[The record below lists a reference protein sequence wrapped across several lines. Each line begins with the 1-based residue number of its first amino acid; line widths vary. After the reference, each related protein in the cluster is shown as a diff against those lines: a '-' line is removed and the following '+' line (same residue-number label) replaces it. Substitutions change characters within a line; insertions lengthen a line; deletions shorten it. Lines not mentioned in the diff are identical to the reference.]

1 MAILPHTPENQR
13 ITIIL
18 ATNIEPRQDRNMTPQ
33 ERSTAVTQLLGQF
46 ESMRSG
52 AISAGN
58 ALPATQEQLWE
69 LLCAAHIA
77 GQYIFPLHIQTH
89 LAMLSFAWQNKQYA
103 EAAGQVFRLMLVPIG
118 HALQRLPKGN
128 SGRADISAFKPM
140 EVPAKLQSLIAQAVK
155 QPL

>member
-1 MAILPHTPENQR
+1 MAIHPHTPENQR
-13 ITIIL
+13 ITITL
-18 ATNIEPRQDRNMTPQ
+18 ATNIEQVQDRNMTPH
-33 ERSTAVTQLLGQF
+33 ERNTAVTQLLRRF
-46 ESMRSG
+46 ESLRFS
-52 AISAGN
+52 AVSAGN

-77 GQYIFPLHIQTH
+77 GQYIYSLHIQTH

-103 EAAGQVFRLMLVPIG
+103 EATGQVFRLMLVPIG

-140 EVPAKLQSLIAQAVK
+140 EVPPKLQSLIAEAMK

>member
-1 MAILPHTPENQR
+1 MLI
-13 ITIIL
+13 
-18 ATNIEPRQDRNMTPQ
+18 TNIETKKDRNMTPQ
-33 ERSTAVTQLLGQF
+33 ERHTAVTQLLRRF
-46 ESMRSG
+46 ESMRFGVVSDG
-52 AISAGN
+52 QPQ
-58 ALPATQEQLWE
+58 PATQEQLWD

-118 HALQRLPKGN
+118 HVLQRLPKGN

-140 EVPAKLQSLIAQAVK
+140 EVPPKLQYLITLAANQT
-155 QPL
+155 L